1 MSRPD
6 LIKQLKTKHPKLNKL
21 QLESIIDTFFQSIED
36 SLKEK
41 KSVFLR
47 GFGTFFVKE
56 IKEKYSARD
65 PRNGKLIYV
74 PKKNKV
80 RFRASKKFKDF
91 INQWKKK
98 IFIACDTTNIIKV
111 KKIIAQSQTNKIKLA
126 ISLD

>member
-6 LIKQLKTKHPKLNKL
+6 LIKKLKTKHPKLNKL
-21 QLESIIDTFFQSIED
+21 QLESIIDTFFQSIGD

-47 GFGTFFVKE
+47 SFGTFFVKE

-80 RFRASKKFKDF
+80 RFRASKKFKQF
-91 INQWKKK
+91 INQ
-98 IFIACDTTNIIKV
+98 
-111 KKIIAQSQTNKIKLA
+111 
-126 ISLD
+126 

>member
-6 LIKQLKTKHPKLNKL
+6 LIKQLKLKHPKLNNL
-21 QLESIIDTFFQSIED
+21 QLELIIDTFFKSIED
-36 SLKEK
+36 ALREK

-47 GFGTFFVKE
+47 GFGTFFIKE

-80 RFRASKKFKDF
+80 RFRASKKFKEF
-91 INQWKKK
+91 INQ
-98 IFIACDTTNIIKV
+98 
-111 KKIIAQSQTNKIKLA
+111 
-126 ISLD
+126 